1 MKKISLKQWHIIVIV
16 LGIIFVGAG
25 AFHGNMW
32 FDESYSVGM
41 ARQSFA
47 NIWSYGG
54 HDVHPVL
61 YYWLLHI
68 IYLIT
73 GGSVVLYRVFSVIP
87 VAITIILGYTH
98 IRKDFGE
105 KAGFIFSFLSAFL
118 PEMAVYAIEIRMYS
132 WAMLAITILA
142 IYAYR
147 LSKRDNTKDWI
158 IFGIASIASIFL
170 HYYGLMAAGL
180 INLVLLIYLIKN
192 KRKKGLIFIIS
203 FGVIQA
209 LAYLP
214 WMMFLASQ
222 IQHVSNGYWIG
233 FTFPKTLME
242 LMSSQL
248 SGYIRTTEYTELLV
262 PTVLALE
269 LYAYMIYKIY
279 KLHKEKQDLKPLK
292 LSLGMYIA
300 VIIAAIVMTI
310 ILKQSILYY
319 RYLFCIMGLYIFTIS
334 YILSKED
341 NKVIITSVLSVIL
354 IIGVFYNVWM
364 IKDNYNSSNSQPIKY
379 MEENIKDTD
388 TVIYTDCGVGSVAA
402 NHCIDEKVYFLNEDN
417 WGVEEAYKA
426 FGPNYETVINRDFMK
441 DCSDRVWIIDNAYG
455 TAYEDL
461 YGNKTSEYKKISEE
475 KFFTAYHNY
484 AWKITLVEKINK

>member
-132 WAMLAITILA
+132 CAMLAITILA

-147 LSKRDNTKDWI
+147 LSKRAT
-158 IFGIASIASIFL
+158 L
-170 HYYGLMAAGL
+170 
-180 INLVLLIYLIKN
+180 
-192 KRKKGLIFIIS
+192 
-203 FGVIQA
+203 
-209 LAYLP
+209 
-214 WMMFLASQ
+214 
-222 IQHVSNGYWIG
+222 
-233 FTFPKTLME
+233 FPCE
-242 LMSSQL
+242 
-248 SGYIRTTEYTELLV
+248 
-262 PTVLALE
+262 
-269 LYAYMIYKIY
+269 
-279 KLHKEKQDLKPLK
+279 
-292 LSLGMYIA
+292 
-300 VIIAAIVMTI
+300 
-310 ILKQSILYY
+310 
-319 RYLFCIMGLYIFTIS
+319 S
-334 YILSKED
+334 YITSFPRDLQA
-341 NKVIITSVLSVIL
+341 VMRYRFAIINDV
-354 IIGVFYNVWM
+354 
-364 IKDNYNSSNSQPIKY
+364 NSSLY
-379 MEENIKDTD
+379 F
-388 TVIYTDCGVGSVAA
+388 GSV
-402 NHCIDEKVYFLNEDN
+402 
-417 WGVEEAYKA
+417 
-426 FGPNYETVINRDFMK
+426 
-441 DCSDRVWIIDNAYG
+441 
-455 TAYEDL
+455 
-461 YGNKTSEYKKISEE
+461 
-475 KFFTAYHNY
+475 
-484 AWKITLVEKINK
+484 

>member
-1 MKKISLKQWHIIVIV
+1 
-16 LGIIFVGAG
+16 
-25 AFHGNMW
+25 
-32 FDESYSVGM
+32 
-41 ARQSFA
+41 
-47 NIWSYGG
+47 
-54 HDVHPVL
+54 
-61 YYWLLHI
+61 
-68 IYLIT
+68 
-73 GGSVVLYRVFSVIP
+73 
-87 VAITIILGYTH
+87 
-98 IRKDFGE
+98 
-105 KAGFIFSFLSAFL
+105 
-118 PEMAVYAIEIRMYS
+118 
-132 WAMLAITILA
+132 MLAITILA

-341 NKVIITSVLSVIL
+341 NKVIITSILSVIL